1 MNRRHSRGGYHNRLT
16 AGTLALACLQACT
29 QVHPSPTV
37 PAPAPAA
44 GPLAAERAA
53 VVAQVNQ
60 ARAAAGLAGLAGDG
74 TLERVGNAHC
84 EIQVEEGTVGH
95 FSHSGVPPYL
105 RYLLAGGHGFHR
117 ENAAMFSSSA
127 AVPEAALGRI
137 LARSVASML
146 AELPPDDGHRR
157 ALLDPDVTHIG
168 VGLAVRGGEVRM
180 TNELATEAT
189 VAWSAPPVVAK
200 PRSGVA
206 LAGALAREWRPTAA
220 EVLWGPLPRPLST
233 AQANAI
239 HAYGYPPP
247 LATFAANQPW
257 GRLGSDAGHGTAG
270 SAAPFAVDR
279 FGNFT
284 FKWSTGTGEGIEI
297 VVVLATRGA
306 GNELVPVA
314 AAAIVVTD
322 AGTLPPDLAFW
333 HTLAGPPPPAPGGAR

>member
-1 MNRRHSRGGYHNRLT
+1 MT
-16 AGTLALACLQACT
+16 AGTLALACLQACA
-29 QVHPSPTV
+29 QVRPPSPV
-37 PAPAPAA
+37 PAAAPAA

-53 VVAQVNQ
+53 VVAQINQ
-60 ARAAAGLAGLAGDG
+60 ARAAAGLPELAGDG

-84 EIQVEEGTVGH
+84 EIQVEEGTAGH
-95 FSHSGVPPYL
+95 FSRSGVPPYL

-127 AVPEAALGRI
+127 AVPESALGRI

-157 ALLDPDVTHIG
+157 ALLDPEVTHIG

-180 TNELATEAT
+180 THELATETT
-189 VAWSAPPVVAK
+189 VAWSAPPVAAT

-206 LAGALAREWRPTAA
+206 LAGTLAREWWPAAA
-220 EVLWGPLPRPLST
+220 EVLWGPLPRPLSN

-247 LATFAANQPW
+247 LVTFAANQPW
-257 GRLGSDAGHGTAG
+257 GRLGVGSGHGAAG
-270 SAAPFAVDR
+270 PAAPFAVDR

-306 GNELVPVA
+306 GQQLVPVA
-314 AAAIVVTD
+314 AAATVVTD

-333 HTLAGPPPPAPGGAR
+333 HTLAGPPRPDPGGAR